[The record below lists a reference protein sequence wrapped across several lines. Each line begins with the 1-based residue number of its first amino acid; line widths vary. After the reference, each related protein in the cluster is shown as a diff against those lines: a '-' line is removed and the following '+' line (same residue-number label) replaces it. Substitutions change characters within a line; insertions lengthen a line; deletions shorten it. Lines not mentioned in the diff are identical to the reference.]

1 LFIPSYFI
9 SNIEKVNETEN
20 YSMVFNEFGKSKMY
34 LYLIQLSLIIESIIP
49 IIALITLSILMVFKL
64 KKIIKDKLQ
73 LINSIYNN
81 NKIKKSEIKFTKM
94 IIILTVVFIIT
105 HTFNMFGTMLI
116 GFIKF
121 WNFKFN
127 LNVDSLINLFQQFNK
142 IESKIENVYRLGY

>member
-1 LFIPSYFI
+1 MFIPSYFI